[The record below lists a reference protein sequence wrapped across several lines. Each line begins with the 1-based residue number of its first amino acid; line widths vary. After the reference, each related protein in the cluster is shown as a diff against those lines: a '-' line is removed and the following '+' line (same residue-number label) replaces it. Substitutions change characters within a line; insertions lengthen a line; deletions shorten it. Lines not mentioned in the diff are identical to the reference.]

1 MTSPTKS
8 WPHQSSTPKTP
19 RPLVSSAS
27 SWAIYQHVGTGSANL
42 RLQIFVASANTHTH
56 THLQHKRIV
65 LKPTDSEKKK
75 TINWFILDLPKSDQE
90 AWLRSVFS
98 FPPKQPLGAWRRTQL
113 PICGDHGTGSA
124 GLSIVLLA
132 WRTWHLLIGSQ
143 NVTNNSPWHLSEP
156 TSSATARSWPL
167 PNTSTTHILAASKEK
182 NTLKGAG
189 IPRPLCGL
197 WLSWRHQSSQRSNNK
212 WKLRN
217 FEHNYRPKATC
228 RKESDVQRSICD
240 GADAPTQFWSHRI
253 GVSNQIL
260 GLYIHS
266 SFIWFPAESPPA
278 PEPLGWG
285 SPEPPPWCAWH
296 ARAENRENCSSPLK
310 LWNCKSDLTQ

>member
-1 MTSPTKS
+1 VTSPTKS

-42 RLQIFVASANTHTH
+42 RLQIIVASANTH

-75 TINWFILDLPKSDQE
+75 HINWFILDLPKSDQE

-113 PICGDHGTGSA
+113 PICGDHGRGSA

-132 WRTWHLLIGSQ
+132 WRTWHLIGSQ
-143 NVTNNSPWHLSEP
+143 NVANNSPWHLSEP

-182 NTLKGAG
+182 THWRVLVSRDHYADFGFLGGTRVHNARTTSESYVTLSKIIYQRQLAGRKVMCKG
-189 IPRPLCGL
+189 RFVMVLT
-197 WLSWRHQSSQRSNNK
+197 HQ
-212 WKLRN
+212 
-217 FEHNYRPKATC
+217 HN
-228 RKESDVQRSICD
+228 SD
-240 GADAPTQFWSHRI
+240 RI
-253 GVSNQIL
+253 G
-260 GLYIHS
+260 
-266 SFIWFPAESPPA
+266 
-278 PEPLGWG
+278 
-285 SPEPPPWCAWH
+285 
-296 ARAENRENCSSPLK
+296 
-310 LWNCKSDLTQ
+310 